1 MKPWALFVAVT
12 AFFSRFFIRNI
23 VQKKD
28 KYEKDMVEKI
38 PQNLLCFLGRFLGN
52 IAYVADARHRRIV
65 KRNLRF
71 AMPSLD
77 SPAKINRTAR
87 AVFQNAAISFLEIL
101 QMSRLSRD
109 DILQKV
115 RVKGSKHLLDAQNSH
130 KGTIVISA
138 HFGNWEMAHIFGS
151 CFLNEPLVLVARK
164 VKPSFVNEWLN
175 RVRGRFG
182 SEILDKSSALPKMIR
197 AIRKGK
203 ILGVLIDQGTLLS
216 DGVQVTFFGKR
227 TNATPAAAVLARRY
241 KAVVLPVFCVRRKDG
256 NLEVVAYPPLDL
268 QESDDYQQDIQVNTQ
283 MMINVIES
291 AIREHPDQ
299 WFWFHKRWKRHYP
312 ELYPE
317 DIARQ
322 KKKKQKK
329 RLKKARNTQC

>member
-1 MKPWALFVAVT
+1 
-12 AFFSRFFIRNI
+12 
-23 VQKKD
+23 
-28 KYEKDMVEKI
+28 MVEKI
-38 PQNLLCFLGRFLGN
+38 PQKLLCFFGKFLGN

-71 AMPSLD
+71 AIPSLD
-77 SPAKINRTAR
+77 SSAKINRTAR
-87 AVFQNAAISFLEIL
+87 GVFQNAAISFLEIL
-101 QMSRLSRD
+101 QMSRLSRN

-115 RVKGSKHLLDAQNSH
+115 QVKGSTYLLDAKNSQR
-130 KGTIVISA
+130 GTIVISA

-164 VKPSFVNEWLN
+164 VKPSIVNEWLN

-182 SEILDKSSALPKMIR
+182 SEILDKSSALPRMIR
-197 AIRKGK
+197 AIRRGK

-216 DGVQVTFFGKR
+216 DGVEVTFFGKK

-241 KAVVLPVFCVRRKDG
+241 KAAVLPVFCVRRKDG
-256 NLEVVAYPPLDL
+256 DLEVVAYPPLDL
-268 QESDDYQQDIQVNTQ
+268 QESDDYQQDFQVNTQ

-312 ELYPE
+312 ELYKE
-317 DIARQ
+317 DWRRR
-322 KKKKQKK
+322 KKKKAK
-329 RLKKARNTQC
+329 RKARIAKALLPK